1 MKIEFLKSFE
11 KDLLNI
17 LDADLYQF

>member
-1 MKIEFLKSFE
+1 MKIGFLKSFE